1 MIAEAEVGRKQDA
14 ELGTYSPRPRNL
26 VRADGEG
33 EGGAAEGIRAI
44 LPRQVRAA
52 DRPPWDRPWVL
63 VPRWLELGCR
73 LAAATGCD

>member
-33 EGGAAEGIRAI
+33 EGEGSSSDSENSIPSSGSGLRSI
-44 LPRQVRAA
+44 LDSQLKNEVMESQYSPRPGEDLR
-52 DRPPWDRPWVL
+52 
-63 VPRWLELGCR
+63 
-73 LAAATGCD
+73 